1 MTEDKHLD
9 KVALL
14 GSSFVFGALAA
25 DVRQALAATART
37 QNFKAGDVIFTA
49 GSDGSSMM
57 AIAEGSVRISALS
70 PTARDVVLAEL
81 HAGDVF
87 GEITLLD
94 GGVRSADAHAQT
106 NCTLV
111 VLERRALLQL
121 IGKTPEALIRLMELL
136 CQRIRVS
143 DERMMELAFLPL
155 PARMARALLR
165 ASSGKSG
172 TSPSRKLS
180 LTQTEI
186 ANTIGSSRENVNRAL
201 RKWQGLGLIELR
213 DGWLIVLDRDALADI
228 ADSA

>member
-1 MTEDKHLD
+1 MTDDVDFDKA
-9 KVALL
+9 KLL
-14 GSSFVFGALAA
+14 GASFVFGALNEAA
-25 DVRQALAATART
+25 RHDLAANARI
-37 QNFKAGDVIFTA
+37 QHFKAGDVIFSA
-49 GSDGSSMM
+49 GTHGSSMM
-57 AIAEGSVRISALS
+57 AIAKGSVRISALT

-81 HAGDVF
+81 QVGEVF

-94 GGVRSADAHAQT
+94 GGERSADAIAQT

-121 IGKTPEALIRLMELL
+121 LGKTPEALIRLMELL

-155 PARMARALLR
+155 PVRMARSLLR
-165 ASSGKSG
+165 ASGEKSG
-172 TSPSRKLS
+172 ASVTTKLS

-201 RKWQGLGLIELR
+201 RKWQGLGLIELQ
-213 DGWLIVLDRDALADI
+213 DGWLIILDRDGLVNI
-228 ADSA
+228 ANNT

>member
-1 MTEDKHLD
+1 MTDDKHLD
-9 KVALL
+9 KARLL
-14 GSSFVFGALAA
+14 GNSFVFGALADDA
-25 DVRQALAATART
+25 RHALAATARE

-57 AIAEGSVRISALS
+57 AIAQGSVRISALS

-87 GEITLLD
+87 GEISLLD
-94 GGVRSADAHAQT
+94 GGARSADAHAQT

-136 CQRIRVS
+136 CQRIRIS

-165 ASSGKSG
+165 ASEGKSG
-172 TSPSRKLS
+172 ASPIRKLS

-201 RKWQGLGLIELR
+201 RKWQDLGLIELR
-213 DGWLIVLDRDALADI
+213 DGWLIIQDRDGLSGL

>member
-1 MTEDKHLD
+1 MMDDKQLD
-9 KVALL
+9 KARLL
-14 GSSFVFGALAA
+14 GASFVFGALTKDA
-25 DVRQALAATART
+25 REALAATART
-37 QNFKAGDVIFTA
+37 QSFKAGEVIFTA

-57 AIAEGSVRISALS
+57 AIAEGTVRISALA

-94 GGVRSADAHAQT
+94 AGARSADAHAQT
-106 NCTLV
+106 NCTLLV
-111 VLERRALLQL
+111 VERRALLQL
-121 IGKTPEALIRLMELL
+121 IAKTPEALIRLMELL

-165 ASSGKSG
+165 ASEGKSG
-172 TSPSRKLS
+172 ASPARKLS

-186 ANTIGSSRENVNRAL
+186 ANTIGSSRENVNRTL
-201 RKWQGLGLIELR
+201 RKWQGLGVIELR
-213 DGWLIVLDRDALADI
+213 DGWLIVRDRDALA
-228 ADSA
+228 ALAATV